1 MIPSATALATGDA
14 AQNEQ
19 VGVICSTKAFCTAPA
34 VTSLAATLGPD
45 GVCCSL
51 SAGMSRVFLQ
61 ILGPT
66 WLSRLRYEQ
75 RDLRGRLRDN
85 CRRLPLGASRASGT
99 RCLLQ
104 CQRARQRTGSR
115 GRETARRNRSDPLPT
130 KYGHVA

>member
-66 WLSRLRYEQ
+66 GY
-75 RDLRGRLRDN
+75 RGSGTNNVTCED
-85 CRRLPLGASRASGT
+85 ASAIIVDDYRWALLEPPGT

>member
-85 CRRLPLGASRASGT
+85 CRRLPLGASRASRHEMLAPVPACAPAHRLT
-99 RCLLQ
+99 R
-104 CQRARQRTGSR
+104 T
-115 GRETARRNRSDPLPT
+115 RNCAAES
-130 KYGHVA
+130 V

>member
-19 VGVICSTKAFCTAPA
+19 VGVICSTKAFCTG
-34 VTSLAATLGPD
+34 TRRYELGGDARPD
-45 GVCCSL
+45 GVCCFLVSWYEPRL
-51 SAGMSRVFLQ
+51 SANSRPHP
-61 ILGPT
+61 G
-66 WLSRLRYEQ
+66 Y
-75 RDLRGRLRDN
+75 RGSGTNNVTCEDASADN
-85 CRRLPLGASRASGT
+85 CRRLPLALLEPPGT

-115 GRETARRNRSDPLPT
+115 GRETARRSSDPLPT